1 MTENRA
7 NSRNEGEAQLAAH
20 EDFLELCAVATSD
33 SLTEGEWDKLKRHL
47 ATCDACSS
55 VLRDYQ
61 RITEEGMGT
70 LAPEFAAESIRAV
83 SSHSIESTKRKLF
96 SRISLDLEER
106 GRGAEAVV
114 DHRSGAKGN
123 GHPRRTSRATQCML
137 RYAAAIALVFGLT
150 ATAYRLGERK
160 NAGLKAPV
168 ESATSKEDGILKKEV
183 AILTQGHEA
192 LVAQLHGREQ
202 DLESLKIMLGQKSD
216 EILNLKQQQQSLE
229 DVALKAGDERT
240 AIASERDAINQQLAT
255 SQANVSTIRGQLN
268 ALQQLRSGDLG
279 RAASLEA
286 QIAELSDRL
295 KDNGE
300 TIDQQQQLLASD
312 RDIRDLMGARDL
324 YIAEVYDVD
333 RDGQTRRPFGRVFF
347 TKDKSLIFYA
357 YDLQRQPGVTD
368 ANTFQAWGQRGL
380 TRAGAVNLG
389 IFYQDNAANRRWV
402 LKVDDPKT
410 LRQIDAVFV
419 TVEPNGGSP
428 KPSGKQLLF
437 AYLRV
442 DPNHP

>member
-1 MTENRA
+1 MTEYGA
-7 NSRNEGEAQLAAH
+7 NSRDEGEAQLVGH
-20 EDFLELCAVATSD
+20 DEFLELCALATSD
-33 SLTEGEWDKLKRHL
+33 SLSEGESDKLHKHL
-47 ATCDACSS
+47 SKCDACSS

-61 RITEEGMGT
+61 RITQEGMGT

-96 SRISLDLEER
+96 DRISLDLED
-106 GRGAEAVV
+106 GRRVSEPVAVHRNGA
-114 DHRSGAKGN
+114 RGN
-123 GHPRRTSRATQCML
+123 GHARAMSRDSQAIL
-137 RYAAAIALVFGLT
+137 RYAAVIALVIGLT
-150 ATAYRLGERK
+150 GTAYRLGERK
-160 NAGLKAPV
+160 NAGLKSPV
-168 ESATSKEDGILKKEV
+168 ESATSKEDGTLQEEV
-183 AILTQGHEA
+183 AILTQEHKA

-202 DLESLKIMLGQKSD
+202 DLESLQMLLGQKSE
-216 EILNLKQQQQSLE
+216 EISNLKQKQQDLE

-240 AIASERDAINQQLAT
+240 AIASERDTVNQQLTTA
-255 SQANVSTIRGQLN
+255 QANAATIQGQLSD
-268 ALQQLRSGDLG
+268 LQQLRSGDLD
-279 RAASLEA
+279 RAAGLEA
-286 QIAELSDRL
+286 QIAELSDQL
-295 KDNGE
+295 KDNGD

-333 RDGQTRRPFGRVFF
+333 RDGQTRQPFGRVFF
-347 TKDKSLIFYA
+347 TKNKSLIFYA
-357 YDLQRQPGVTD
+357 YDLQQQPGVNN
-368 ANTFQAWGQRGL
+368 ANAFQAWGQHGA

-389 IFYQDNAANRRWV
+389 IFYQDSAANRRWV

-428 KPSGKQLLF
+428 KPSGKELLF